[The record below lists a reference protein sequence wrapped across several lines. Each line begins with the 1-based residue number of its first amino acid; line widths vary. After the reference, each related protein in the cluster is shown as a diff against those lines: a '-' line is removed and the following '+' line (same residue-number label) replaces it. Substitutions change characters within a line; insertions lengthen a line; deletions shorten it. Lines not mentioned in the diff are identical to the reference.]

1 MTEPLLASEALRL
14 VENAEGG
21 GIPVRLIGGAAIWCR
36 ASERARHLFG
46 REFGDL
52 DVVAYKRMSRALR
65 DLLETEGY
73 EPERVF
79 NATHGAGRL
88 LYHSGDGRYDIDVF
102 LDTFDMS
109 HKLYLGDRIEIET
122 PTLPA
127 ADLLLTKLQIAELN
141 RKDASDTL
149 MLLWDHDLAEQDGPH
164 CLNVRRVG
172 DLCGGDWGLFTTI
185 NDNLG
190 RTRAVVDELDLDP
203 AERSTLVARI
213 DGLIQAMLNAPKTAR
228 WKVRARVGRR
238 VRWYEVPEEV
248 VR

>member
-14 VENAEGG
+14 VEIAEDGG
-21 GIPVRLIGGAAIWCR
+21 TPVRLIGGAAIWYR
-36 ASERARHLFG
+36 ASERARQLFG
-46 REFGDL
+46 REFADL
-52 DVVAYKRMSRALR
+52 DVVAHKRTSRALR
-65 DLLETEGY
+65 DLLESEGY

-88 LYHSGDGRYDIDVF
+88 LYHSADGGHDVDVF
-102 LDTFDMS
+102 LDTFEMS
-109 HKLYLGDRIEIET
+109 HKLYLGDRIEIEAT
-122 PTLPA
+122 TLPA

-149 MLLWDHDLAEQDGPH
+149 MLLWDHDLADQDGPH
-164 CLNVRRVG
+164 HLNVKRVC
-172 DLCGGDWGLFTTI
+172 DLCGSDWGLFTTI
-185 NDNLG
+185 NDNLR
-190 RTRAVVDELDLDP
+190 RTGELVDEFHLDA
-203 AERSTLVARI
+203 AERDSLVTKI
-213 DGLIQAMLNAPKTAR
+213 DGLTDAMSHAPKTAR

>member
-14 VENAEGG
+14 VELAEGG

-46 REFGDL
+46 REFEDL
-52 DVVAYKRMSRALR
+52 DVVAHKHTSRALR
-65 DLLETEGY
+65 DLLEAEGY

-88 LYHSGDGRYDIDVF
+88 LYHSADGSHDVDVF
-102 LDTFDMS
+102 LDAFEMS
-109 HKLYLGDRIEIET
+109 HKLYLGDRIEIEA

-149 MLLWDHDLAEQDGPH
+149 MLLWDHRLADQDGPH
-164 CLNVRRVG
+164 HLNVQRVC
-172 DLCGGDWGLFTTI
+172 DLCGSDWGLFTTI
-185 NDNLG
+185 NDNLR
-190 RTRAVVDELDLDP
+190 RTRELVGEFHLDA
-203 AERSTLVARI
+203 AERDSLVTRI
-213 DGLIQAMLNAPKTAR
+213 DGLTQAMSDAPKTTR
-228 WKVRARVGRR
+228 WKVRAKVGRR